1 MSALINIKIG
11 DPLRYEDGRRGILR
25 DIKLM
30 PNGVSNP
37 EIVAVLYVE
46 MNGSMIS
53 ATSNRFK
60 HADDHSYEE
69 FYPSVHLNKLT
80 DLL

>member
-11 DPLRYEDGRRGILR
+11 DPVRFEDGRTGILR

-37 EIVAVLYVE
+37 EIVAIFYVE

-60 HADDHSYEE
+60 PANDHSYEE
-69 FYPSVHLNKLT
+69 FYPSVHLNRMT
-80 DLL
+80 DSL

>member
-1 MSALINIKIG
+1 MSTLINIKQG
-11 DPLRYEDGRRGILR
+11 DPIQYEDGRIGILR

-37 EIVAVLYVE
+37 EIVAILYVE
-46 MNGSMIS
+46 MYGSMIS

-60 HADDHSYEE
+60 PADDHLYEE
-69 FYPSVHLNKLT
+69 FYPTVHLNQMT
-80 DLL
+80 DSL